1 MQLPARLENTL
12 RTEATAGLLAA
23 AGVEA
28 VTFLATPLLVP
39 GLADRY
45 GVSPATAGLV
55 STAQVGSFLL
65 ATFGAGRYL
74 RPSAGVVRTAL
85 LALVFA
91 NLLSAVA
98 PTLPVLLALRV
109 LAGLGMGFITWAAW
123 ASSLGR
129 GRHLADVASAGPLAA
144 MVATPVLGMVATGA
158 GPTGIYLVL
167 AVAGMGALRL
177 TLELP
182 EPLAPATPAA
192 GPPARRRSRR
202 GLLGLAAFTLANS
215 AVWVQ
220 MSTIGTSRLGL
231 AGTTIGLL
239 MAANAGAGLIG
250 ARRDTSILRPTTWLA
265 LAGPVVALVILAP
278 HPAVFGAAIV
288 AWGFLFQA
296 GVPTILDLIAS
307 RSSHPAAALGE
318 AQSAMA
324 MGRTL
329 GPLTGAAV
337 LGTPVAAA
345 VAVPLLFLAG
355 SRLTAVPLRADSPA
369 DTGRVDDRSTGA
381 ERDADAGARRPDLG
395 HGVLPVA
402 LARAPHHDQVAGTGP
417 EPARRSATGRSHQ
430 ERS

>member
-1 MQLPARLENTL
+1 MSVNLFPSQAMQIPARLENTL
-12 RTEATAGLLAA
+12 RTEATPGLLAA

-28 VTFLATPLLVP
+28 VTFLATPLLIP

-74 RPSAGVVRTAL
+74 RPSAGVVRSAL
-85 LALVFA
+85 LALALA
-91 NLLSAVA
+91 NLLSAIA
-98 PTLPVLLALRV
+98 PTLPLLLTLRV
-109 LAGLGMGFITWAAW
+109 VAGLGMGFITWAAW
-123 ASSLGR
+123 ASSLGLR
-129 GRHLADVASAGPLAA
+129 GHQADVASAGPLAA
-144 MVATPVLGMVATGA
+144 MVATPLLGMVATGA
-158 GPTGIYLVL
+158 GPTGIYLIL
-167 AVAGMGALRL
+167 AAAGIGALRL

-182 EPLAPATPAA
+182 EPLAPATTAD
-192 GPPARRRSRR
+192 GPPPRRRSRR
-202 GLLGLAAFTLANS
+202 GLVGLAAFTIANS

-220 MSTIGTSRLGL
+220 MATIGTGRLGM

-265 LAGPVVALVILAP
+265 LAGPAVALVILAP
-278 HPAVFGAAIV
+278 HPVLFGAALI

-296 GVPTILDLIAS
+296 GVPTILNLIAS

-324 MGRTL
+324 IGRTI

-337 LGTPVAAA
+337 LGAPLAAA
-345 VAVPLLFLAG
+345 VAAPLLFLAG
-355 SRLTAVPLRADSPA
+355 SRLTAPPPRSESPA
-369 DTGRVDDRSTGA
+369 PR
-381 ERDADAGARRPDLG
+381 
-395 HGVLPVA
+395 
-402 LARAPHHDQVAGTGP
+402 
-417 EPARRSATGRSHQ
+417 GRSRDLSWFPQ
-430 ERS
+430 RRKFTSPQRR

>member
-1 MQLPARLENTL
+1 MSVNLFPSQAMQIPARLENTL
-12 RTEATAGLLAA
+12 RTEATPGLLAA

-28 VTFLATPLLVP
+28 VTFLATPLLIP

-74 RPSAGVVRTAL
+74 RPSAGVVRSAL
-85 LALVFA
+85 LALALA
-91 NLLSAVA
+91 NLLSAIA
-98 PTLPVLLALRV
+98 PALPLLLTLRV
-109 LAGLGMGFITWAAW
+109 VAGLGMGFITWAAW

-129 GRHLADVASAGPLAA
+129 RGHLADVASAGPLAA
-144 MVATPVLGMVATGA
+144 MVATPLLGMVATGA
-158 GPTGIYLVL
+158 GPTGIYLIL
-167 AVAGMGALRL
+167 AAAGIGALRL

-182 EPLAPATPAA
+182 EPLAPATTAD
-192 GPPARRRSRR
+192 GPPPRRRSRR
-202 GLLGLAAFTLANS
+202 GLVGLAAFTIANS

-220 MSTIGTSRLGL
+220 MATIGTGRLGM

-265 LAGPVVALVILAP
+265 LAGPAVALVILAP
-278 HPAVFGAAIV
+278 HPVVFGAALI

-296 GVPTILDLIAS
+296 GVPTILNLIAS

-324 MGRTL
+324 IGRTI

-337 LGTPVAAA
+337 LGAPLAAA
-345 VAVPLLFLAG
+345 VAAPLLFLAG
-355 SRLTAVPLRADSPA
+355 SRLTAPPPRSESPA
-369 DTGRVDDRSTGA
+369 PR
-381 ERDADAGARRPDLG
+381 
-395 HGVLPVA
+395 
-402 LARAPHHDQVAGTGP
+402 
-417 EPARRSATGRSHQ
+417 GRSRDLSWFPQ
-430 ERS
+430 RRKFTSPQRR

>member
-1 MQLPARLENTL
+1 MSVNLFPSQAMQIPARLENTL
-12 RTEATAGLLAA
+12 RTEATPGLLAA

-28 VTFLATPLLVP
+28 VTFLATPLLIP

-74 RPSAGVVRTAL
+74 RPSAGVVRSAL
-85 LALVFA
+85 LALALA
-91 NLLSAVA
+91 NLLSAIA
-98 PTLPVLLALRV
+98 PTLPLLLTLRV
-109 LAGLGMGFITWAAW
+109 VAGLGMGFITWAAW

-129 GRHLADVASAGPLAA
+129 RGHLADVASAGPLAA
-144 MVATPVLGMVATGA
+144 MVATPLLGMVATGA
-158 GPTGIYLVL
+158 GPTGIYLIL
-167 AVAGMGALRL
+167 AAAGIGALRL

-182 EPLAPATPAA
+182 EPLAPATTAD
-192 GPPARRRSRR
+192 GPPPRRRSRR
-202 GLLGLAAFTLANS
+202 GLVGLAAFTIANS

-220 MSTIGTSRLGL
+220 MATIGTGRLGM

-265 LAGPVVALVILAP
+265 LAGPAVALVILAP
-278 HPAVFGAAIV
+278 HPVLFGAALI

-296 GVPTILDLIAS
+296 GVPTILNLIAS

-324 MGRTL
+324 IGRTI

-337 LGTPVAAA
+337 LGAPLAAA
-345 VAVPLLFLAG
+345 VAAPLLFLAG
-355 SRLTAVPLRADSPA
+355 SRLTAPPPRSESPA
-369 DTGRVDDRSTGA
+369 PR
-381 ERDADAGARRPDLG
+381 
-395 HGVLPVA
+395 
-402 LARAPHHDQVAGTGP
+402 
-417 EPARRSATGRSHQ
+417 GRSRDLSWFPQ
-430 ERS
+430 RRKFTSPQRR

>member
-1 MQLPARLENTL
+1 MSVNLFPSQAMQIPARLENTL
-12 RTEATAGLLAA
+12 RTEATPGLLAA

-28 VTFLATPLLVP
+28 VTFLATPLLIP

-74 RPSAGVVRTAL
+74 RPSAGVVRSAL
-85 LALVFA
+85 LALALA
-91 NLLSAVA
+91 NLLSAIA
-98 PTLPVLLALRV
+98 PTLPLLLTLRV
-109 LAGLGMGFITWAAW
+109 VAGLGMGFITWAAW

-129 GRHLADVASAGPLAA
+129 RGHLADVASAGPLAA
-144 MVATPVLGMVATGA
+144 MVATPLLGMVATGA
-158 GPTGIYLVL
+158 GPTGIYLIL
-167 AVAGMGALRL
+167 AAAGIGALRL

-182 EPLAPATPAA
+182 EPLAPATTAD
-192 GPPARRRSRR
+192 GPPPRRRSRR
-202 GLLGLAAFTLANS
+202 GLVGLAAFTIANS

-220 MSTIGTSRLGL
+220 MATIGTGRLGM

-265 LAGPVVALVILAP
+265 LAGPAVALVILAP
-278 HPAVFGAAIV
+278 HPVVFGAALI

-296 GVPTILDLIAS
+296 GVPTILNLIAS

-324 MGRTL
+324 IGRTI

-337 LGTPVAAA
+337 LGAPLAAA
-345 VAVPLLFLAG
+345 VAAPLLFLAG
-355 SRLTAVPLRADSPA
+355 SRLTAPPPRSESPA
-369 DTGRVDDRSTGA
+369 PR
-381 ERDADAGARRPDLG
+381 
-395 HGVLPVA
+395 
-402 LARAPHHDQVAGTGP
+402 
-417 EPARRSATGRSHQ
+417 GRSRDLSWFPQ
-430 ERS
+430 RRKFTSPQRR